1 MRKTHSTRPS
11 MTTWPR
17 LTLTVALALG
27 FEALTAPRPGR
38 AQERTRLNKVIEA
51 LEDGRP
57 AVANQ
62 EWRFIDMEHSPFSG
76 VRLESILAEM
86 AQDRDAAGRLK
97 LTPLVR
103 IPQDGDEDF
112 RWAVKQVLDLG
123 GFGIVLPH
131 VDTKEEAV
139 RLVRSMRYPRCGI
152 RRSPSRAANGAGGR
166 RERCVFGAW
175 QTPRNTTAR
184 PTCGPS
190 ILTGSFS
197 QWF

>member
-1 MRKTHSTRPS
+1 MKKTHLTRLS
-11 MTTWPR
+11 MATWPR

-27 FEALTAPRPGR
+27 FGLTAPPPGR
-38 AQERTRLNKVIEA
+38 AQQRIRLNKVIEA
-51 LEDGRP
+51 LENGRP

-86 AQDRDAAGRLK
+86 AQDRDATGRLK
-97 LTPLVR
+97 LTPIVR

-139 RLVRSMRYPRCGI
+139 RLVRAMRYPPPCGI
-152 RRSPSRAANGAGGR
+152 RRSPSHAASGGGGR

-175 QTPRNTTAR
+175 RTLRNITAG